1 MRHVLVAVVKYMSVL
16 VTDAVKL
23 TNQEKLVIAQKAR
36 ALLFWLVVS
45 QLIAGLCVSVLFGLF
60 SGQAAA
66 LSALA
71 GAGAYWLPNTLAA
84 LRLGLSTFRPQ
95 GANPVAVLGGF
106 LVKMLVAAL
115 LLWVVAQYG
124 GNQVNWLAVLV
135 GLIVTLKGYVVAMIF
150 FGSKIR

>member
-1 MRHVLVAVVKYMSVL
+1 MSVL

-95 GANPVAVLGGF
+95 GVNPVAVLGGF

>member
-1 MRHVLVAVVKYMSVL
+1 MSVL
-16 VTDAVKL
+16 VTEAVKL
-23 TNQEKLVIAQKAR
+23 TDHEKLAIAQKAR

-45 QLIAGLCVSVLFGLF
+45 QFMAGLVVSVLFGLF

-71 GAGAYWLPNTLAA
+71 GAASYWLPNSLVA

-106 LVKMLVAAL
+106 LVKMLVAAV
-115 LLWVVAQYG
+115 LLWVVARYG

-135 GLIVTLKGYVVAMIF
+135 GLIVTLKGYVVAMMF